1 MRLISTAACAAVAV
15 ALIAGC
21 SGNVTQTTPPGPS
34 MGNQSH
40 SQSQVKPLKHHNEKP
55 RWIFPAN
62 LLDNDGAAPPR
73 FRQILHIVENGRK
86 NTGTAAPKGIY
97 VNQFY
102 GSGVLAYQNK
112 NTGNNPP
119 FCSLPTGIGSDVNGI
134 AADNAGNIIT
144 PVAVNYS
151 GQKAVEIWSG
161 PQSGSACGT
170 MVASILDPYGQ
181 PSDAASFNSLTGTI
195 AVSNIFDNSG
205 AAGSISLC
213 TVAGGCTVNLTN
225 STTMYKVAGVALATN
240 GDCWASAE
248 NTSGIATLTYFA
260 GCTGGGVQATGFMNV
275 DYGGLSIDKN
285 GNLVSVDKNPNG
297 TSQLWVYSGCNP
309 ACTLVGGPFPLQGLS
324 VFGAVNGQSM
334 AFVAGDQ
341 TNAAADIYYYTPV
354 SLTYYYSIT
363 NGISASGK
371 IEGVAFNPP
380 SKQ

>member
-1 MRLISTAACAAVAV
+1 MRLFSTAACAAVAV
-15 ALIAGC
+15 ALVAGC
-21 SGNVTQTTPPGPS
+21 SGNVSQPTPSGPSS
-34 MGNQSH
+34 MGNA
-40 SQSQVKPLKHHNEKP
+40 SQVKPLKQHHVRP
-55 RWIFPAN
+55 QWAFPAN
-62 LLDNDGAAPPR
+62 LYDNGGAVQPSFQR
-73 FRQILHIVENGRK
+73 TLRIVKSGK
-86 NTGTAAPKGIY
+86 NTGSPMPKGIY
-97 VNQFY
+97 VNEFY
-102 GSGVLAYQNK
+102 GGGVLAYQNK

-119 FCSLPTGIGSDVNGI
+119 FCTVPTGIGSDTNGI
-134 AADNAGNIIT
+134 AVDGQGNLIT

-151 GQKAVEIWSG
+151 GQKAIEIWQG

-170 MVASILDPYGQ
+170 MVASIIDPYGQ
-181 PSDAASFNSLTGTI
+181 PSDAASFNALTGEI
-195 AVSNIFDNSG
+195 AVTNIFDNSS

-213 TVAGGCTVNLTN
+213 TVSGGCTVNLTN
-225 STTMYKVAGVALATN
+225 PVTMYKVAGVALASN

-248 NTSGIATLTYFA
+248 DTSGAATLTYFA

-275 DYGGLSIDKN
+275 DYGGLQIDKN

-334 AFVAGDQ
+334 AFLAGDQ
-341 TNAAADIYYYTPV
+341 GNAAADIYLYSPT

-363 NGISASGK
+363 NGLSASGK
-371 IEGVAFNPP
+371 IEGVAFNPA

>member
-1 MRLISTAACAAVAV
+1 MHLVKSHLHMNAGSAA
-15 ALIAGC
+15 
-21 SGNVTQTTPPGPS
+21 
-34 MGNQSH
+34 M
-40 SQSQVKPLKHHNEKP
+40 
-55 RWIFPAN
+55 
-62 LLDNDGAAPPR
+62 
-73 FRQILHIVENGRK
+73 
-86 NTGTAAPKGIY
+86 PKGIY

-119 FCSLPTGIGSDVNGI
+119 FCSVPTGIGSDVNGI
-134 AADNAGNIIT
+134 AVDGVGNLIT

-181 PSDAASFNSLTGTI
+181 PSDAASFNSLTGEI

-205 AAGSISLC
+205 AAGSISIC
-213 TVAGGCTVNLTN
+213 SVSAGCTQNLTN
-225 STTMYKVAGVALATN
+225 STTMYKVAGVALASN

-248 NTSGIATLTYFA
+248 DYSGVATLTYFA
-260 GCTGGGVQATGFMNV
+260 GCNQSVAGVQATGFMNV
-275 DYGGLSIDKN
+275 DYGGLQIDKN

-324 VFGAVNGQSM
+324 VFGAVNSQSM

-341 TNAAADIYYYTPV
+341 LNAAADVYYYSPT
-354 SLTYYYSIT
+354 SLTYWYSIT

-371 IEGVAFNPP
+371 IEGVAYNPA
-380 SKQ
+380 SKQP